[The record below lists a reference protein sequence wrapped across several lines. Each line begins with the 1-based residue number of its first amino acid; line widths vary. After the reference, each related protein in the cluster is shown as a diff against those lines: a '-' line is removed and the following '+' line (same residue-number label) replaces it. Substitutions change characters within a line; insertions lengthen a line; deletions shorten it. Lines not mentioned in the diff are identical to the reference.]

1 MRGASQACVSC
12 LALALGPALTGACA
26 PDSVAPGYYAAD
38 AGADDAS
45 ELDDGASSTE
55 DDSTSDGAYE
65 GGTPDS
71 PQCNM
76 NGRWLVAQRVL
87 AEALGQTQASHNWFY
102 YEVTQN
108 ADQLTVTKGL
118 HCGYDVVAVSA
129 LGANVSSQACWPDFL
144 KYDSDTGRTGTME
157 VTPSGCE
164 LSFEKR
170 YTVRGA
176 TASYYQDP
184 STTLPTVSEKASPSL
199 PGWISWCN
207 ASNPGIT
214 LAITGTASGDL
225 YCVQRDWNEYS
236 GAVAPDTTTFQIPVT
251 WNSDQDALGYTGSSL
266 ITMQDE
272 PDSDPSQHYV
282 WFAKLDSTQATGT
295 DTEICAAVRGLV
307 SVLTPDA
314 LQ

>member
-1 MRGASQACVSC
+1 
-12 LALALGPALTGACA
+12 
-26 PDSVAPGYYAAD
+26 
-38 AGADDAS
+38 
-45 ELDDGASSTE
+45 
-55 DDSTSDGAYE
+55 
-65 GGTPDS
+65 
-71 PQCNM
+71 
-76 NGRWLVAQRVL
+76 
-87 AEALGQTQASHNWFY
+87 
-102 YEVTQN
+102 VTQN